1 MAILSPLPHKARF
14 IGVIKPAL
22 SVYSEVTF
30 IEQKTPDSYWKNYSN
45 DQ

>member
-1 MAILSPLPHKARF
+1 MAILLALPHKARF
-14 IGVIKPAL
+14 IRVIKPAL
-22 SVYSEVTF
+22 SVYTEVPF